1 MCYRVHVLL
10 QNSTP
15 RRGDWRH
22 LWNNPRAITVF
33 LRLTNYFTFGATF
46 KFFWFPRIYYDYE
59 NSSCILYS
67 NFNIF
72 ICFLALLTVLLSKYV
87 HESTS
92 CNEVSSRE
100 IRLSF
105 ASFTP
110 IIFLTPMDFFIYV
123 LRRHLCVETSTTFN
137 LSWIWLF
144 VWDKRAMS

>member
-110 IIFLTPMDFFIYV
+110 IIFLTPYGFFY
-123 LRRHLCVETSTTFN
+123 LCVETSHQLRLIYLEFDFLCGTRGQCHK
-137 LSWIWLF
+137 W
-144 VWDKRAMS
+144 M